1 MTLGQLSGHLYL
13 VTTLSGLL
21 TVALCWGVAD
31 IQRRM
36 MLASGAACVPFFPL
50 AGTYNNGSFWTPTH
64 LEIPHLL
71 PTTAFGGPVGVEDMA
86 CLFIAGA
93 RAWFF
98 ATLRARRQWG
108 ATATPGLFLCRGAAV
123 SAAAI
128 AGVAALRMMG
138 VGYVA
143 ISFVVPFALGTIIVF
158 LKPGYWRLSIGG
170 AIGSALL
177 SGLELR
183 VYFLLWPEWPSAWTQ
198 GVFSS
203 TDVLGVKLGDIL
215 WWSLVGAVHP
225 LVMAYCAGSV
235 QVRRARDAAPS

>member
-1 MTLGQLSGHLYL
+1 MTLGQLDGHLYL

-21 TVALCWGVAD
+21 TVALCWGLAGS
-31 IQRRM
+31 QRRM

-64 LEIPHLL
+64 LEIPYLL
-71 PTTAFGGPVGVEDMA
+71 PTTAFGGPVGIEDVM

-98 ATLRARRQWG
+98 ATLPARRQWI
-108 ATATPGLFLCRGAAV
+108 ATATPGLFLRRWAAV
-123 SAAAI
+123 SAAAL
-128 AGVAALRMMG
+128 AGVATLRMIG
-138 VGYVA
+138 LGYVL
-143 ISFVVPFALGTIIVF
+143 ISLVLPLALGIVIAV
-158 LKPGYWRLSIGG
+158 LNPGYWRLSIGG
-170 AIGSALL
+170 AIGGALL
-177 SGLELR
+177 AGLELR

-203 TDVLGVKLGDIL
+203 TDVLGVKLGDML
-215 WWSLVGAVHP
+215 WWLLVGAVHP

-235 QVRRARDAAPS
+235 QVRPARGSVPS